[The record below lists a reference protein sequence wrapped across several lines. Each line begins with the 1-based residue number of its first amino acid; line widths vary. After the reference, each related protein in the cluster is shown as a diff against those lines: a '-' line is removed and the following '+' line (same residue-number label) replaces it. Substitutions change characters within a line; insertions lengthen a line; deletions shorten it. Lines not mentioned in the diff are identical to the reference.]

1 MFIFAEPGQLY
12 IRNGLSWI
20 VDSINGNLV
29 KSRAVD
35 FDVQDLEI
43 LAQFNR
49 EVIAG
54 LITFPELANE
64 ASDCQEGN

>member
-1 MFIFAEPGQLY
+1 MFIFANPGQIYL
-12 IRNGLSWI
+12 RNGLSWV

-35 FDVQDLEI
+35 FEVHDIEI

-54 LITFPELANE
+54 LIEFPELAITAN
-64 ASDCQEGN
+64 DCQEGI